1 MKGIENSLQ
10 MPSRQSVKPDEA
22 PLPSTLACG
31 HAVQFY
37 ESDSALI
44 ETLGAHVGTALS
56 SGDTVIV
63 VATKPHRTALADE
76 LRLRKIDAAS
86 AIKSGR
92 FICLDAAEILAKFMV
107 GGGPDKKR
115 FADTIGALVSGAE
128 ARTRQGHRLVVYGEM
143 VALLWAEGKRDATV
157 RLEELWNELAQKHN
171 FNLLCGYP
179 VSAFTRLEHRQ
190 LFFNICGE
198 HTHVNPAE
206 SYPAAGSEKQRR
218 RSVARLQVKAKV
230 LESEIRLSQERISI
244 LQKVTK
250 AGTWELD
257 IVNDTFSFSSA
268 AAKLLGFPSS
278 NRVRLGQLM
287 DLMYYSG
294 DREMVFQHLQA
305 GQRHRKEFSTTFR
318 VRQGNETRVI
328 AIQGK
333 TFYNG
338 GAPIMLGVLSDVTPA
353 TEISPARQHNSAK
366 KIAHVAH

>member
-1 MKGIENSLQ
+1 
-10 MPSRQSVKPDEA
+10 MPSRQSVKMNEA
-22 PLPSTLACG
+22 PPPSTLACG

-44 ETLGAHVGTALS
+44 EVLGSHIGTALS

-63 VATKPHRTALADE
+63 VATKDHRTALTNE
-76 LRLRKIDAAS
+76 LRLRKIDAAP

-92 FICLDAAEILAKFMV
+92 FICLDAAEALAKFMV
-107 GGGPDKKR
+107 GGGPDKQR
-115 FADTIGALVSGAE
+115 FDNSIGALVSGAE

-143 VALLWAEGKRDATV
+143 VALLWANGMRDATV
-157 RLEELWNELAQKHN
+157 RLEELWNELAEKHN
-171 FNLLCGYP
+171 FSLLCGYP

-198 HTHVNPAE
+198 HTHINPAE
-206 SYPAAGSEKQRR
+206 SYPSAGSEKQRR

-230 LESEIRLSQERISI
+230 LETEIRLSQERVSI

-257 IVNDTFSFSSA
+257 IVSDTFSFSSA

-305 GQRHRKEFSTTFR
+305 AQRHRKEFSTTFR
-318 VRQGNETRVI
+318 VRQGTETRVI

-338 GAPIMLGVLSDVTPA
+338 GSPIMLGVLSDTTPA
-353 TEISPARQHNSAK
+353 TEITSARQHHSTK
-366 KIAHVAH
+366 KIAQVAG